1 VLVSRRERDV
11 GGGWECVGRKWW
23 MEEKAK
29 DVTFEQNIKERV
41 GPTSGR
47 PAPHLRQ
54 ARSARLMGT
63 SKFTSGACFAA
74 FLLTAGDR
82 LCFIYLLRYC

>member
-54 ARSARLMGT
+54 ARSARLMG
-63 SKFTSGACFAA
+63 KQIHFRRVLC
-74 FLLTAGDR
+74 R
-82 LCFIYLLRYC
+82 LPSHCR